1 MGIISSLDKWLKAYL
16 YVYCFCTRAYST
28 IGLRLAQHITPLTSA
43 ITAMGWVCFQYLIFQ
58 FWCKFTIW
66 WETSSHRNYYC
77 KIANIISQL
86 FLIGGT
92 HMSELTEKQV
102 REIVREEIIKH
113 MQRQI
118 EIVFPPCN
126 LDELE
131 KLNKSIETKK
141 IVGSVSF

>member
-1 MGIISSLDKWLKAYL
+1 
-16 YVYCFCTRAYST
+16 
-28 IGLRLAQHITPLTSA
+28 
-43 ITAMGWVCFQYLIFQ
+43 
-58 FWCKFTIW
+58 
-66 WETSSHRNYYC
+66 
-77 KIANIISQL
+77 
-86 FLIGGT
+86 
-92 HMSELTEKQV
+92 MSELTEKQV